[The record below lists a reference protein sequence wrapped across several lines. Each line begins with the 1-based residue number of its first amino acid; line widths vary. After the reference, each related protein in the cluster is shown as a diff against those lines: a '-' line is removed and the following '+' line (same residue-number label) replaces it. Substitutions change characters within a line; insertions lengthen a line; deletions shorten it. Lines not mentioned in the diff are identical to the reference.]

1 MHMRQSISVCIA
13 VSTISTL
20 IMFITVG
27 LLIIL
32 VHTVTSSNIPFD
44 NDEAN
49 HAIDGWEVYHAFT
62 NLNPADLYQSI
73 TNQGFYPPV
82 HSLFVAAG
90 YMFAGPSLVSSRIPT
105 IIIFALTLL
114 VLARL
119 TYQIAY
125 RVSKNDP
132 SGSCLAFAG
141 SAFAVSLAV
150 TSEVFVSNSIL
161 CMLEMTGALF
171 GMLLLFIVDQDETQK
186 QSTRW
191 IRLVSAAFIAIVIF
205 LTKYSFG
212 LFYLPGLLTALI
224 TITWARKA
232 SHQNWFEV
240 AAVVV
245 VYVVGLVL
253 WLLVTD
259 RDTMML
265 FFTNHSQ
272 YAPFFSAEN
281 LLYLP
286 RVWLE
291 RYSTTLVI
299 ASISILLALIGL
311 VRQWGELA
319 VRVAF
324 WSIVAAFVVLTIS
337 TTNEPRHILPMAPP
351 IWMFAGLGLV
361 EVLRYLQ
368 RHSRGEIKVIVVL
381 ISVSSLTII
390 GAIKS
395 FNTLQTRLIDEF
407 EGELVYSELQNY
419 ALQNVDLDQPVLFIG
434 DFSDQNGLL
443 AIRWRAATIANK
455 GTWEMDI
462 DYFPFGQH
470 EHSISRT
477 NRKPQIATVDSTI
490 PRKHID
496 DVLATG
502 HFGDLVEIRHIDNYF
517 GPRADKLND
526 SLCGYT
532 TKEEWFDDWVV
543 IVYDIKAGPQ
553 SNCSVSDN

>member
-1 MHMRQSISVCIA
+1 MV
-13 VSTISTL
+13 
-20 IMFITVG
+20 ITVG

-49 HAIDGWEVYHAFT
+49 HAVDGWEVYHAFT

-105 IIIFALTLL
+105 LINFTLTLIL
-114 VLARL
+114 LAWL
-119 TYQIAY
+119 TYKIAY
-125 RVSKNDP
+125 RVSKNAP

-141 SAFAVSLAV
+141 SATAVSLAV
-150 TSEVFVSNSIL
+150 TSEVFVTNSVL

-171 GMLLLFIVDQDETQK
+171 GMLLLFIVDQEDETPK

-191 IRLVSAAFIAIVIF
+191 IRLVSAAFIAMVIF

-212 LFYLPGLLTALI
+212 IFYLPGLLIALI
-224 TITWARKA
+224 TITWARKT
-232 SHQNWFEV
+232 SHRNWFEV

-259 RDTMML
+259 HDTMML
-265 FFTNHSQ
+265 FFIDHSQ
-272 YAPFFSAEN
+272 YTPIFSVEN

-286 RVWLE
+286 RLWFE
-291 RYSTTLVI
+291 RYSTTPVI

-311 VRQWGELA
+311 VRQWKELA

-324 WSIVAAFVVLTIS
+324 WSIIAAFVVLTIS
-337 TTNEPRHILPMAPP
+337 TTNEPRHILPIAPP
-351 IWMFAGLGLV
+351 IWMLSGLGLV

-368 RHSRGEIKVIVVL
+368 RHSKGEIKVIVVL
-381 ISVSSLTII
+381 ISVSSLIII

-395 FNTLQTRLIDEF
+395 FNSLQARLIDEF
-407 EGELVYSELQNY
+407 EGESVYSELQNY

-434 DFSDQNGLL
+434 DLSDQNGLL
-443 AIRWRAATIANK
+443 AIRWRAATFANK
-455 GTWEMDI
+455 STWEMDI
-462 DYFPFGQH
+462 DYFPFQQH

-477 NRKPQIATVDSTI
+477 NRKPQIATVDPTI
-490 PRKHID
+490 PRKHIK
-496 DVLATG
+496 DVLARG
-502 HFGDLVEIRHIDNYF
+502 YFGDLVEIRYIDNYF
-517 GPRADKLND
+517 GPRANKLND
-526 SLCGYT
+526 PLCGYN

-543 IVYDIKAGPQ
+543 IVYDLKEGPQ
-553 SNCSVSDN
+553 SNCSDSDN